1 MAPEGVPPLVE
12 RAGDDLRATA
22 YSTDVP
28 HGAFELRPTPRRPRR
43 YPDDVDDPEVWR
55 WVWLTLAVGA
65 LVAEM
70 ASAGTFFALPF
81 AIGAAIASVLAFVD
95 APLAVQWLAFFGASV
110 AGVAALRPL
119 AKRLDVLSPSEGI
132 GAKRYLGQTATVLA
146 EIPAGVNECGMV
158 RVGRE
163 EWRAE
168 SRDGT
173 PVPAG
178 ALVKVID
185 VTGTR
190 LVVWP
195 LDERKEIES

>member
-1 MAPEGVPPLVE
+1 M
-12 RAGDDLRATA
+12 
-22 YSTDVP
+22 
-28 HGAFELRPTPRRPRR
+28 
-43 YPDDVDDPEVWR
+43 DDPEVWR
-55 WVWLTLAVGA
+55 WVWLTVAVVG

-81 AIGAAIASVLAFVD
+81 AIGAAIACVLAFVD
-95 APLAVQWLAFFGASV
+95 APLAIQWLAFVGVSF

-119 AKRLDVLSPSEGI
+119 ANRLDINSPSDGV
-132 GAKRYLGQTATVLA
+132 GAKRWIGQTAKVLA

-173 PVPAG
+173 PVPEG
-178 ALVKVID
+178 TLVRVID

-195 LDERKEIES
+195 LEERKEIES

>member
-1 MAPEGVPPLVE
+1 ME
-12 RAGDDLRATA
+12 
-22 YSTDVP
+22 
-28 HGAFELRPTPRRPRR
+28 
-43 YPDDVDDPEVWR
+43 DPEVWR
-55 WVWLTLAVGA
+55 WVWLAVA
-65 LVAEM
+65 LVAVVGEM
-70 ASAGTFFALPF
+70 ASAGSFFALPF
-81 AIGAAIASVLAFVD
+81 AIGAAAACGLAFLD
-95 APLAVQWLAFFGASV
+95 ASLGVQWIAFVGLSF

-119 AKRLDVLSPSEGI
+119 ARRLDLHTSSEGI
-132 GAKRYLGQTATVLA
+132 GAKRWMGQTATVLEA
-146 EIPAGVNECGMV
+146 IPAGVNECGMV

-195 LDERKEIES
+195 LEERKEIGS

>member
-1 MAPEGVPPLVE
+1 
-12 RAGDDLRATA
+12 
-22 YSTDVP
+22 
-28 HGAFELRPTPRRPRR
+28 
-43 YPDDVDDPEVWR
+43 VDDPEVWR
-55 WVWLTLAVGA
+55 WVWLAVAVAG

-81 AIGAAIASVLAFVD
+81 AIGAGVACVLAFVD
-95 APLAVQWLAFFGASV
+95 APLALQWLAFVGVSF

-119 AKRLDVLSPSEGI
+119 ARRLDIHTSSDGI
-132 GAKRYLGQTATVLA
+132 GAKRWIGETAKVLDD
-146 EIPAGVNECGMV
+146 IPAGINECGMV

-173 PVPAG
+173 PVPVG
-178 ALVKVID
+178 TLVRVID

-195 LDERKEIES
+195 LEQRKEIESP

>member
-1 MAPEGVPPLVE
+1 ME
-12 RAGDDLRATA
+12 
-22 YSTDVP
+22 
-28 HGAFELRPTPRRPRR
+28 
-43 YPDDVDDPEVWR
+43 DPEVWQ
-55 WVWLTLAVGA
+55 WVWLTAAVLC

-81 AIGAAIASVLAFVD
+81 AIGAGVACVLAFVD
-95 APLAVQWLAFFGASV
+95 APLALQWLAFVGLSF

-119 AKRLDVLSPSEGI
+119 ARRLDIHTPSDGI
-132 GAKRYLGQTATVLA
+132 GAKRWTGQTATVLQA
-146 EIPAGVNECGMV
+146 IPPGVNECGMV
-158 RVGRE
+158 RIGRE

-173 PVPAG
+173 PVPVG
-178 ALVKVID
+178 TLVRVID

-195 LDERKEIES
+195 LEERKEIEP

>member
-1 MAPEGVPPLVE
+1 M
-12 RAGDDLRATA
+12 
-22 YSTDVP
+22 STVS
-28 HGAFELRPTPRRPRR
+28 A
-43 YPDDVDDPEVWR
+43 VDDPEVWR
-55 WVWLTLAVGA
+55 WIWLATALAAVVG
-65 LVAEM
+65 EM

-81 AIGAAIASVLAFVD
+81 AIGAAVACALAFLDVG
-95 APLAVQWLAFFGASV
+95 LAVQWLAFVAVSF

-119 AKRLDVLSPSEGI
+119 ARRLDLHSPTEGI
-132 GAKRYLGQTATVLA
+132 GAKRWMGQTAKVLEA
-146 EIPAGVNECGMV
+146 IPAGVNECGMV

-173 PVPAG
+173 PVPVG

-195 LDERKEIES
+195 LEERKELR